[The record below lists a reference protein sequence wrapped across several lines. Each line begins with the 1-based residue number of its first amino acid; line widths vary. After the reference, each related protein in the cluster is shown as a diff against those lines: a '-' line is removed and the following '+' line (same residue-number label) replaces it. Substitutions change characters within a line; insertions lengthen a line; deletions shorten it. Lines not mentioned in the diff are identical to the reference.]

1 MIAFYYQIKTPV
13 FSVGVDQTLYPL
25 FDNKRLL
32 VMTPKGLAI
41 KSLKETTTNYVRD
54 ESPRM
59 LFDSLK
65 GFLTISRMVYCPLYL
80 P

>member
-1 MIAFYYQIKTPV
+1 MIAFYYQIKAPV

-65 GFLTISRMVYCPLYL
+65 GFLTISRMVYWPLYL

>member
-1 MIAFYYQIKTPV
+1 MIAFYYQIKALV
-13 FSVGVDQTLYPL
+13 FSVGVDRTLYPL
-25 FDNKRLL
+25 LDNKRLL
-32 VMTPKGLAI
+32 IMTPKGLAI
-41 KSLKETTTNYVRD
+41 KSLKETITNYVRD